1 MKQTMVSVITP
12 VYNGEKFIKEGID
25 SILCQTFSDFELIII
40 NDGSSDNS
48 AKIVKSYSDPII
60 RFLEIYL
67 TWVLQIPEIEV

>member
-12 VYNGEKFIKEGID
+12 VYNGEKFIKEVID